1 MPVYK
6 FRTLKEASVALW
18 ASPDDPRLPDRIRG
32 WWGFCAR
39 FARTETPRGIRKFA
53 TLDEANAEQESWKV
67 TLLGDRNPPWP
78 GGPAAQ

>member
-32 WWGFCAR
+32 WWKFCAR
-39 FARTETPRGIRKFA
+39 FALTETPRGVRKFA
-53 TLDEANAEQESWKV
+53 TLDDANAEQEHWTV
-67 TLLGDRNPPWP
+67 TLLGDRNPPGTGERAVP
-78 GGPAAQ
+78 